1 MFACRFELME
11 HASTQAALDYMKK
24 LAGVSYDFELAQKLG
39 YSKQALS
46 SVKKRQKIPMKWL
59 AKASILF
66 KVPVEELQAAGQKD
80 WYAKKDQEPHSES
93 AYSVAEK
100 DSDALTLERRI
111 FEEEKRLFWEEKKEI
126 IEENRR
132 LHQEKDALYREKE
145 CLLREIG
152 ELREKVARLEERK
165 NRLAIASDQPAQN
178 SGVA

>member
-1 MFACRFELME
+1 ME

-46 SVKKRQKIPMKWL
+46 SVKKRQKIPMKWF
-59 AKASILF
+59 AKASLLF

-80 WYAKKDQEPHSES
+80 WYAKNDQKMHPKNVHAVSEQD
-93 AYSVAEK
+93 A
-100 DSDALTLERRI
+100 DALTLERRI
-111 FEEEKRLFWEEKKEI
+111 FEEEKRIFWEEKKELI
-126 IEENRR
+126 AENRR

-145 CLLREIG
+145 SLLREIG

-165 NRLAIASDQPAQN
+165 NRLPGVGCVSSESN

>member
-59 AKASILF
+59 AKASLLF
-66 KVPVEELQAAGQKD
+66 KVPVEELQAAGQKAL
-80 WYAKKDQEPHSES
+80 YAKEDHETHPENVHSAS
-93 AYSVAEK
+93 EK

-111 FEEEKRLFWEEKKEI
+111 FEEEKRISWEEKKELI
-126 IEENRR
+126 AENRR

-145 CLLREIG
+145 GLLREIG

-165 NRLAIASDQPAQN
+165 NRLAVATDQPEEAT
-178 SGVA
+178 GAA

>member
-1 MFACRFELME
+1 ME

-59 AKASILF
+59 AKASLLF

-80 WYAKKDQEPHSES
+80 WYANKDQEPHSER
-93 AYSVAEK
+93 AYSVAEQ

-111 FEEEKRLFWEEKKEI
+111 FEEEKRIFWEEKK
-126 IEENRR
+126 
-132 LHQEKDALYREKE
+132 K
-145 CLLREIG
+145 
-152 ELREKVARLEERK
+152 
-165 NRLAIASDQPAQN
+165 
-178 SGVA
+178 